1 MHMVNN
7 LALNGELAELQHSL
21 LLRPGCI
28 LDESGEGNNVVYQKV
43 ICVVCVC
50 VCVHA
55 CVCVCACVCACVCL
69 SAVCV
74 CLLCVNMV

>member
-1 MHMVNN
+1 MVNN

-50 VCVHA
+50 VCVCA
-55 CVCVCACVCACVCL
+55 CVCVRVCVCL

-74 CLLCVNMV
+74 CLLCVNVVQFAS